1 MKKRRI
7 AVAFDED
14 ALLKAQNAVVED
26 YVKRGLIEEKD
37 TWNVHMF
44 FSPYRVPIGLSKKQL
59 AIVLEVSPLREWQRK
74 RLPPG
79 PSASIPPFYYNP
91 DKPMS
96 HQKFSAG
103 IRKYLAEVALEITE
117 VSAVIFNEKK
127 RNPHI
132 LDHLRIIAGGM

>member
-1 MKKRRI
+1 MKKQLI
-7 AVAFDED
+7 GTQLDED

-26 YVKRGLIEEKD
+26 YVKRGLILMEDMQK
-37 TWNVHMF
+37 VHMF
-44 FSPYRVPIGLSKKQL
+44 FSPYRVPIGLTKKQL

-79 PSASIPPFYYNP
+79 PSASIPPFYFKP
-91 DKPMS
+91 DEPMS
-96 HQKFSAG
+96 PQKFSAG
-103 IRKYLAEVALEITE
+103 IQKYLTEVASEITK
-117 VSAVIFNEKK
+117 VRAVLFNNKK